1 MSKAGILVASLAVIM
16 LASTIGPAFAAQ
28 MDFRTWV
35 EPGATDEVEI
45 KFQRTVIINYD
56 EGGMLADQL
65 RGQKF
70 AKTFTATLA
79 DPGVTELRDRINYQM
94 SELGSSATAT
104 DIQIDYDTKLTGRG
118 LNTSIDYK
126 IILTMQITN
135 HVLRESSGGNS
146 GLVDMN
152 WRGLTVPGDVSINT
166 KGIDHEI
173 NLPISFIEDTAP
185 SLHSAIMGSEA
196 EILLNNPIMN
206 ASGIKAQPLGNWHF
220 LFDPT
225 GINVDASTY
234 GLSDELAGVVWSS
247 YTMGESSLREGIQT
261 EKEHEATFT
270 TDKTYDLRTIESA
283 DAANIFFAG
292 FANIDVLDA
301 TEVVG
306 VYPEAPEGFATTST
320 GEFPVMIIYGMAGM
334 AGVAG
339 VAVFIVSEKKR
350 KGDIAAGNV
359 QTGIDP
365 SQLVG
370 FDTSTGSGGYKTNRG
385 EAQLK
390 SEEYAQHRSVY
401 DDPQLEQKTE
411 EAPAEEPPAEE
422 PPAEEAPAEEAPAE
436 PEETKSEE
444 PSENPRGSLPK
455 GWKPGS

>member
-1 MSKAGILVASLAVIM
+1 LFVSSAGIFIASLAVIM
-16 LASTIGPAFAAQ
+16 LASTVGPAFAAQ

-35 EPGATDEVEI
+35 EPGAIDEVEI

-70 AKTFTATLA
+70 AKTFTVTLA

-94 SELGSSATAT
+94 SQLGSSATAT

-126 IILTMQITN
+126 VILTLEITN
-135 HVLRESSGGNS
+135 HILRESSSGNS

-152 WRGLTVPGDVSINT
+152 WRGIVIPNDVIVNV

-173 NLPISFIEDTAP
+173 NLPISFIADTTPA
-185 SLHSAIMGSEA
+185 LHSAIMGSEA
-196 EILLNNPIMN
+196 ETLLNTPIMD

-270 TDKTYDLRTIESA
+270 TDRTYDLRTIESA

-306 VYPEAPEGFATTST
+306 VYPEAPEGYATTST
-320 GEFPVMIIYGMAGM
+320 GQFPVMIIYGMAGM

-339 VAVFIVSEKKR
+339 IAVFIVSEKKR
-350 KGDIAAGNV
+350 KGEIASGGQ

-390 SEEYAQHRSVY
+390 SEEYTQHRSVY
-401 DDPQLEQKTE
+401 EDPQIEQKTQE
-411 EAPAEEPPAEE
+411 ETPA
-422 PPAEEAPAEEAPAE
+422 
-436 PEETKSEE
+436 EETKSEE
-444 PSENPRGSLPK
+444 TPAEETKSEETSERGSLPK

>member
-1 MSKAGILVASLAVIM
+1 VSRTGILVASLAVIM
-16 LASTIGPAFAAQ
+16 LASTVGPAFAAQ
-28 MDFRTWV
+28 MEFRSWV
-35 EPGATDEVEI
+35 GGQGDIETAEI

-56 EGGMLADQL
+56 EGGMLADEL

-70 AKTFTATLA
+70 AKTFTVTSS
-79 DPGVTELRDRINYQM
+79 DPGVAELRDRINYQF
-94 SELGSSATAT
+94 SQAGSSAAVT
-104 DIQIDYDTKLTGRG
+104 DLQIDYDTKLTGRS

-126 IILTMQITN
+126 IILTMEITN

-152 WRGLTVPGDVSINT
+152 WRGLVVPGDVTVNS
-166 KGIDHEI
+166 KGVDAEI
-173 NLPISFIEDTAP
+173 NLPITFVADTAP
-185 SLHSAIMGSEA
+185 GLYNAIKGSEA
-196 EILLNNPIMN
+196 ETLLNNPIID

-234 GLSDELAGVVWSS
+234 GMSEELAGVVWSS
-247 YTMGESSLREGIQT
+247 YTMGESSIREGIQT
-261 EKEHEATFT
+261 EKEFAATFT

-283 DAANIFFAG
+283 DSANIFFAG
-292 FANIDVLDA
+292 FANIDVLDN

-339 VAVFIVSEKKR
+339 VAVFIVSERKR
-350 KGDIAAGNV
+350 KGDERAGNV

-365 SQLVG
+365 SQLTGVS
-370 FDTSTGSGGYKTNRG
+370 TSTGSGGYKTNRG
-385 EAQLK
+385 EAHLK
-390 SEEYAQHRSVY
+390 SDDYAHHRSVY
-401 DDPQLEQKTE
+401 DEPQVE
-411 EAPAEEPPAEE
+411 EKKDDDTSAQS
-422 PPAEEAPAEEAPAE
+422 
-436 PEETKSEE
+436 T
-444 PSENPRGSLPK
+444 RGSLPK
-455 GWKPGS
+455 GWKPE

>member
-1 MSKAGILVASLAVIM
+1 MSRTGIIVVSLAVIM
-16 LASTIGPAFAAQ
+16 LASTVGPAFAAQ
-28 MDFRTWV
+28 MEFRTWV
-35 EPGATDEVEI
+35 ESDQTDEVEI
-45 KFQRTVIINYD
+45 KFQRTVILNYD
-56 EGGMLADQL
+56 DGGMLADEL

-70 AKTFTATLA
+70 AKTFTVTSA
-79 DPGVTELRDRINYQM
+79 DPGVNELRDRINYQL
-94 SELGSSATAT
+94 SQLGSSAAVT
-104 DIQIDYDTKLTGRG
+104 DVQIDYDTKLTGRG

-126 IILTMQITN
+126 IILTLNITN

-152 WRGLTVPGDVSINT
+152 WRGLMVPGEVTVNSR
-166 KGIDHEI
+166 GIDHEI
-173 NLPISFIEDTAP
+173 NLPISFIADTMP
-185 SLHSAIMGSEA
+185 SLNSAIMGSEA
-196 EILLNNPIMN
+196 ETLLNTPIMD

-234 GLSDELAGVVWSS
+234 GLSEELAGTVWSS

-261 EKEHEATFT
+261 EKEYSASFT

-292 FANIDVLDA
+292 FANIDVLDD

-306 VYPEAPEGFATTST
+306 VYPEAPEGFATTAT

-350 KGDIAAGNV
+350 KNDAAAGNV

-365 SQLVG
+365 SLLVG
-370 FDTSTGSGGYKTNRG
+370 ADTSAGSGGYKTNRG
-385 EAQLK
+385 EAHLK
-390 SEEYAQHRSVY
+390 SDEYAQHRSVY
-401 DDPQLEQKTE
+401 DEPQVEQKTE
-411 EAPAEEPPAEE
+411 ETQT
-422 PPAEEAPAEEAPAE
+422 
-436 PEETKSEE
+436 EETKSEE
-444 PSENPRGSLPK
+444 KSQSTRGSLPK
-455 GWKPGS
+455 GWKPE

>member
-1 MSKAGILVASLAVIM
+1 MSKATILVASLAVIM
-16 LASTIGPAFAAQ
+16 LASTVGPAFAAQ
-28 MDFRTWV
+28 MEFRTWV
-35 EPGATDEVEI
+35 QPGSTDEVEI

-56 EGGMLADQL
+56 EGGMLADDL
-65 RGQKF
+65 RGQKY
-70 AKTFTATLA
+70 AKTFTVTSG
-79 DPGVTELRDRINYQM
+79 DPGVNELRDRINYQI
-94 SELGSSATAT
+94 SQLGSSATVT
-104 DIQIDYDTKLTGRG
+104 ELQIDYDTKLTGRG

-126 IILTMQITN
+126 VILTLSLTN
-135 HVLRESSGGNS
+135 HVLRESSSGNS

-152 WRGLTVPGDVSINT
+152 WRGLMVPGEVTVNSKGINT
-166 KGIDHEI
+166 EI
-173 NLPISFIEDTAP
+173 NLPISFIADTAP
-185 SLHSAIMGSEA
+185 PLHSAILGSEA
-196 EILLNNPIMN
+196 ETLLNTPIID

-234 GLSDELAGVVWSS
+234 GLSDELAGTVWSS

-261 EKEHEATFT
+261 EKEHAATFT
-270 TDKTYDLRTIESA
+270 TDRTYDLRTIESA

-292 FANIDVLDA
+292 FANIDVLDD

-320 GEFPVMIIYGMAGM
+320 GQFPVMIIYGMAGM

-350 KGDIAAGNV
+350 KGDERAGNK

-370 FDTSTGSGGYKTNRG
+370 ADTSTGSGGYKTNRG
-385 EAQLK
+385 EAHLK
-390 SEEYAQHRSVY
+390 SDEYAQHRSVY
-401 DDPQLEQKTE
+401 DEPQVEQKTE
-411 EAPAEEPPAEE
+411 DTSAQS
-422 PPAEEAPAEEAPAE
+422 
-436 PEETKSEE
+436 TK
-444 PSENPRGSLPK
+444 GSMPK
-455 GWKPGS
+455 GWKPE